1 METWMKVHEVMTR
14 QQWEDTLP
22 KPETFYERWQAASD
36 RIDAAFLQLMLDN
49 INAGRKCQ
57 D

>member
-1 METWMKVHEVMTR
+1 MKVHEVMTR